1 MALRKLIKQRGSL
14 YVSIPAGIC
23 EVLGFHKGDDVRV
36 DYVPDLGILVKK
48 QFSGV
53 SAIVPEVVEEEI
65 KRVRGE
71 ALDEIR
77 RAGKA
82 TANSLVNS
90 VWLRTIGMAVE
101 KDRLDEV
108 RFSSEP
114 SPSPP
119 ALLSDPFLQ
128 EEIMLL
134 EARSQTAG
142 QTAGQTRNQTRS
154 QTGSNTV
161 SRKKINGVQKAHR
174 RKGGLVNGGRR

>member
-1 MALRKLIKQRGSL
+1 MAIRKLIRQRGSL
-14 YVSIPAGIC
+14 FVNIPAGIC
-23 EVLGFHKGDDVRV
+23 EVLGLHKGDDVKI

-53 SAIVPEVVEEEI
+53 VALVPEVGEQGI
-65 KRVRGE
+65 KQVRDE

-82 TANSLVNS
+82 AANSMVNS
-90 VWLRTIGMAVE
+90 VWLRTIGIAVD

-108 RFSSEP
+108 RFSTPP
-114 SPSPP
+114 SPSPL

-134 EARSQTAG
+134 EARSQT
-142 QTAGQTRNQTRS
+142 RI
-154 QTGSNTV
+154 QTGSQTRIQTRIQTGSQTV
-161 SRKKINGVQKAHR
+161 SQKKVAGVQKAHR
-174 RKGGLVNGGRR
+174 RKGSPGKSVG